1 MNDLC
6 DETEVENLKSL
17 QMIEFLLCAESVT
30 MNQDGVKKMLD
41 RIDVLDVVDLRN
53 LVKHLRKQ
61 GEFFKKICDVMRD
74 SIVIINEN
82 GEIFFCNAAA
92 RELLG
97 IVHVKPQHVLWKY
110 IPEFVTLAGF
120 SKNASSG
127 SDSFLSKEIKISYPR
142 KSLLSVTITQ
152 CDFMLDNQHMFLLR
166 MSDITEERSLNEQ
179 NMNQERTASVMLLAG
194 SVAHEIGNPLNAL
207 SLRLQLMQRQFSYVK
222 DKSARMLLEQSIKI
236 CRDEISRLDSIV
248 KNFLHAIRPK
258 KARRC
263 DVHIDHLLRESIELM
278 EAEFDA
284 LNIKVS
290 CDIPVLP
297 VIIGDSDQL
306 KQVFFNLFKNACEA
320 MSHDGKIFLECH
332 ATDTDVV
339 IALTDNGTG
348 IDCDIADKLFQPYFS
363 TKQEGNGLGM
373 IIIERILREHGATID
388 IASARDVGTKITIN
402 FPRKDKVV
410 PMLD

>member
-1 MNDLC
+1 M
-6 DETEVENLKSL
+6 E
-17 QMIEFLLCAESVT
+17 ILLCRVGIT
-30 MNQDGVKKMLD
+30 MNHDGIKKMLD
-41 RIDVLDVVDLRN
+41 RIDVLEVADLRN
-53 LVKHLRKQ
+53 LAKHLRKQ
-61 GEFFKKICDVMRD
+61 GEFFKKICDMMRD
-74 SIVIINEN
+74 SIVIINER

-97 IVHVKPQHVLWKY
+97 IAHVKPQHVLWKY
-110 IPEFVTLAGF
+110 IPEFVTLSGF
-120 SKNASSG
+120 SKDAAGG

-142 KSLLSVTITQ
+142 KSLLNVTITQ
-152 CDFMLDNQHMFLLR
+152 CDFKLDKQHMFLLR

-179 NMNQERTASVMLLAG
+179 NMNQERTASVMMLAG

-207 SLRLQLMQRQFSYVK
+207 SLRLQLMHRQFDCVK
-222 DKSARMLLEQSIKI
+222 DKSARSKLEQSIKI

-248 KNFLHAIRPK
+248 KNFLHAIRPQR
-258 KARRC
+258 ARRC

-278 EAEFDA
+278 EAEFHA
-284 LNIKVS
+284 LNIKIS
-290 CDIPVLP
+290 CNIPVLP

-320 MSHDGKIFLECH
+320 MTHDGKIFLECH

-339 IALTDNGTG
+339 IAITDNGTG

-363 TKQEGNGLGM
+363 TKEEGNGLGM
-373 IIIERILREHGATID
+373 IIIERILRGHGATID
-388 IASARDVGTKITIN
+388 VASARDIGTKITIN